1 MKHNIV
7 KDQKVYV
14 LLGKSDYRTK
24 HKTLEERIEEHTVVK
39 VGRLYITTIP
49 SDKIEEYNRSSYS
62 HKFLERRFD
71 IQTLDEASEYSSDAH
86 IFLTMKDALDS
97 EKAKDLHRKIIEKL
111 SRCSSNDIALARLEQ
126 AYEILFDSKT
136 N

>member
-7 KDQKVYV
+7 KGQKVYV

-49 SDKIEEYNRSSYS
+49 SDKTEEYNRSSYS
-62 HKFLERRFD
+62 QKFLEKRFD

-86 IFLTMKDALDS
+86 IFITKKDALDS
-97 EKAKDLHRKIIEKL
+97 EKAKDLHRKIAEKL
-111 SRCSSNDIALARLEQ
+111 LHSSSYNITLAQLEQ
-126 AYEILFDSKT
+126 AYEILFGTKT